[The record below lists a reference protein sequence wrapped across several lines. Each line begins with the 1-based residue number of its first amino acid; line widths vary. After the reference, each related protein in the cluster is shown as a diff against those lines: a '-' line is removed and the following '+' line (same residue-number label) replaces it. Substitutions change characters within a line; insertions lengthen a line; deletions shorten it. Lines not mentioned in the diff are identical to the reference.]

1 MKELFYKLFVLVL
14 TYLTY
19 LAYHIAK
26 RPIAVVENSK
36 YFLDCDTDTDRLND
50 DEEEAECKWSWVT
63 EMKGVSKDEADS
75 IIGNMQTFYAAFYA
89 AFMFVAGW
97 IAER

>member
-1 MKELFYKLFVLVL
+1 MLCVLRHV
-14 TYLTY
+14 
-19 LAYHIAK
+19 HISVK
-26 RPIAVVENSK
+26 GK

-50 DEEEAECKWSWVT
+50 DEEEEVECKWSWVT